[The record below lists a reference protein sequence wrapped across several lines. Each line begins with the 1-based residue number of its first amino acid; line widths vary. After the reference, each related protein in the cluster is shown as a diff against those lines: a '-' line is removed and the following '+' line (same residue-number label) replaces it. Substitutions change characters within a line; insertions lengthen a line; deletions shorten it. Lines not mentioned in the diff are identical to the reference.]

1 MSSEKPDQI
10 QASVAAALS
19 RLRGDLGPTG
29 ATAPKIDEPPMG
41 GTGDRPRPANDV
53 RGDPFFRSI
62 QPPPGTG
69 MVGRGAIPMTPF
81 PRMQTPQE
89 PPAQEPRLS
98 DEPKDEEPSLEPS
111 ATIDIPDMPEREE
124 TPEQVSMPEPPSMSE
139 AAALPQDE
147 PAPQPT
153 PEAQSAAAAAA
164 AAANPLARMMRG
176 PGQPGAAA
184 PVQRDLLAD
193 LPPPPISEP
202 LRAADTEPSATRRRR
217 RNRRLLAAAAVV
229 IVVVLGAWL
238 WTKGEPSA
246 EIPVI
251 TADATP
257 EKVKPA
263 EEGGLQVQNQDVQVL
278 DPSTQ
283 TQAETVMP
291 EPEQPITPP
300 AATEAPAAEQ
310 APTVV
315 ENTESNAAPTA
326 EAPAADVAPS
336 PDVPLAETPLP
347 AMEENGTTAPAA
359 PAATAPEQTQ
369 TAETPA
375 ATEQAPAS
383 TAETTPAP
391 AATPEPAP
399 EAAAQPEPAQ
409 TTQSEQPTQA
419 AQPEQPAAQEA
430 PAQQAAVTPVAPT
443 GNTRVQLAAGKSEA
457 SVQKEW
463 AALQKAH
470 PDLLGP
476 LSLNIERVDK
486 GASGIFYRLQAGP
499 LADKN
504 AAKELCASL
513 KQKGQ
518 DCLVVAK

>member
-41 GTGDRPRPANDV
+41 GAGDRPRPANDV

-62 QPPPGTG
+62 QTPPPGTG
-69 MVGRGAIPMTPF
+69 MAGRGAIPMTPF
-81 PRMQTPQE
+81 PRMQAPQE
-89 PPAQEPRLS
+89 PPAQEPQEPLLS
-98 DEPKDEEPSLEPS
+98 DDPKDEETGLEPA
-111 ATIDIPDMPEREE
+111 ATIEIPDMPERDE

-147 PAPQPT
+147 AAPQPT

-184 PVQRDLLAD
+184 PAQRDLLAD
-193 LPPPPISEP
+193 LPPPPISGP
-202 LRAADTEPSATRRRR
+202 FTVADTEPSATRRRR

-238 WTKGEPSA
+238 WTKGEPST

-300 AATEAPAAEQ
+300 AATDAPAAEQ

-347 AMEENGTTAPAA
+347 AMEENGTTEAAPAA
-359 PAATAPEQTQ
+359 PAAAAPEQTQ

-375 ATEQAPAS
+375 ATEQAPAT

-399 EAAAQPEPAQ
+399 KPPPSPSRRRPRSQNSRRRPLSPSSRPRRKRRRSRPRSRRWRRPATPACSWPPASRRPRCRRNGLRCRRRTPISLARSASTSSASTRAPRASSIACRQ
-409 TTQSEQPTQA
+409 GRWPTRMRRKSC
-419 AQPEQPAAQEA
+419 A
-430 PAQQAAVTPVAPT
+430 PA
-443 GNTRVQLAAGKSEA
+443 
-457 SVQKEW
+457 
-463 AALQKAH
+463 
-470 PDLLGP
+470 
-476 LSLNIERVDK
+476 
-486 GASGIFYRLQAGP
+486 
-499 LADKN
+499 
-504 AAKELCASL
+504 
-513 KQKGQ
+513 
-518 DCLVVAK
+518 